1 MNFGS
6 SLFRSHPKAEFST
19 VQVSAFRIGWQ
30 EVQRTMQVDESGA
43 RYQLML
49 QSINNVAHQVP
60 SSAWIPGEPGER
72 RYHILINE
80 CAGCHQLGAARV
92 KRFATALHGQ
102 PLAAREA
109 AWEAMVQYMRMQAL
123 RMGPSGH
130 TELRWGLT
138 EQSPDYQA
146 AVACACCWV

>member
-1 MNFGS
+1 MRFAIFRATCLACLTCFGAAYAGAS
-6 SLFRSHPKAEFST
+6 QALVISGNVTDGSGNAIPHVRVTITAPAMVPATVSIFSDVDGSFESPDVSAEFST

-72 RYHILINE
+72 R
-80 CAGCHQLGAARV
+80 
-92 KRFATALHGQ
+92 
-102 PLAAREA
+102 
-109 AWEAMVQYMRMQAL
+109 
-123 RMGPSGH
+123 
-130 TELRWGLT
+130 
-138 EQSPDYQA
+138 
-146 AVACACCWV
+146 